1 MRPAV
6 KQGYC
11 VTETDHWL
19 ADYGMSQQGLRYPLV
34 HRLAIVTSVFGL
46 VGLLWSLPVPD
57 EFRDIS
63 PFLNWASAFMMATVV
78 YYFII
83 ATSLAIGMLP
93 FAVALAAG
101 MWWLEQS
108 GHALE
113 LVAALALLLG
123 IGGLIVGRIGS
134 GGAQTV
140 MRDIQL
146 LMIGPVWQLSRLY
159 RRLGIPF

>member
-1 MRPAV
+1 MRLAA
-6 KQGYC
+6 QRGYR
-11 VTETDHWL
+11 VAETDQWL
-19 ADYGMSQQGLRYPLV
+19 VDYGISQAELRYPLV

-46 VGLLWSLPVPD
+46 VGLLWSLPVPV

-63 PFLNWASAFMMATVV
+63 PFLNWASAFLMAAVV

-83 ATSLAIGMLP
+83 ATALAIGMLP
-93 FAVALAAG
+93 FAVGLAAG
-101 MWWLEQS
+101 SWWLEQS
-108 GHALE
+108 ARSLE
-113 LVAALALLLG
+113 LIAALALLLG
-123 IGGLIVGRIGS
+123 IGGLIVGRDGR
-134 GGAQTV
+134 GGAHAV